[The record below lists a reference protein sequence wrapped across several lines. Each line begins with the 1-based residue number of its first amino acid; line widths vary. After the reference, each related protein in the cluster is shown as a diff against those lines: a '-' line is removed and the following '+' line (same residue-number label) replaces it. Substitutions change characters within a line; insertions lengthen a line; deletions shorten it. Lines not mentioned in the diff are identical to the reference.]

1 MENRIEQRIA
11 QLRKELDRGQRMLN
25 EMDARRAELQAT
37 ILRISG
43 AIQVLEELLEAAALA
58 TPTDG
63 QGEAVLASKAVEI
76 DES

>member
-1 MENRIEQRIA
+1 
-11 QLRKELDRGQRMLN
+11 
-25 EMDARRAELQAT
+25 
-37 ILRISG
+37 
-43 AIQVLEELLEAAALA
+43 LEELLEAAALA